1 MRRHDLR
8 LLPAAIVAWAA
19 AWLATG
25 VPDEGIPAWCLPVL
39 CWLLAG
45 LVLAAAIIAQ
55 RRRGFWRP
63 EISGRSGESP
73 GQRARVRRLA
83 HRWSTHIALAAA
95 CAGVAATSA
104 GIALAGR
111 ETGTLSEAAASRTWV
126 EVEMRLESAARPSV
140 PAPWEEGSSSWR
152 APATVTAV
160 DGRSHRPVR
169 VEAVVSGSPSVPGFG
184 TTHLVRVRATAL
196 PAADR
201 EAFRLRGELLESGG
215 APFLVGWTHPL
226 RAGLADAADRL
237 GGDGGALVPGLAI
250 GDTSAVSDELREAMT
265 VASLTHL
272 TAVSGANC
280 AIVTAAVFWAAG
292 RAGAPRPLRIGIA
305 LAALAGFVLLVTPES
320 SVVRAAVM
328 AVVVLVAL
336 GVGRS
341 GGGASALAVA
351 AVVLL
356 AIDPWYAR
364 DFGFALSVCATG
376 GLILLSGPLGARLS
390 RWMPR
395 PVAVMIAIPLAA
407 QLACQPVLILLEPS
421 MPVYGVPANLLAAP
435 AAPVAT
441 VAGLVGCLIL
451 PVLPSVG
458 FAALQVAWLPA
469 TWIALLAHGVD
480 RLPVTSLPWMP
491 DAPGAALCAVGVAAG
506 VVVAIRAGTRVRT
519 VAAVIL
525 IVSVALPL
533 GAAGGRP
540 AVARAVLPADWE
552 LVQCDVGQG
561 DAVLVRDR
569 DSVMLIDAGAQPAAL
584 ARCLDLTGI
593 DRLDLAVI
601 THWDADHAGGVEA
614 IAGRVDVVLHGP
626 LDGAR
631 SSRALEPLVRGG
643 AEAVEVGAGASGAL
657 GRAHWRVLWP
667 PPRTE
672 PGNDASVVID
682 LRTARYRAV
691 FLGDL
696 GETAQ
701 ERLRRDHPIGS
712 ADLVKVAH
720 HGSAD
725 QSSELYR
732 QLRAPVGLVG
742 VGADN
747 GYGHPTDSL
756 LDLLDEA
763 GTHVI
768 RSDRSGTAAL
778 VAIEGGFAVWTERAD
793 QVGGDP

>member
-8 LLPAAIVAWAA
+8 LLPAAIAAWAA

-45 LVLAAAIIAQ
+45 LVLAEAIIAE
-55 RRRGFWRP
+55 RRRRFWRP
-63 EISGRSGESP
+63 ETSGRSGEWP

-280 AIVTAAVFWAAG
+280 AIVTAAV
-292 RAGAPRPLRIGIA
+292 
-305 LAALAGFVLLVTPES
+305 
-320 SVVRAAVM
+320 
-328 AVVVLVAL
+328 
-336 GVGRS
+336 
-341 GGGASALAVA
+341 
-351 AVVLL
+351 
-356 AIDPWYAR
+356 
-364 DFGFALSVCATG
+364 
-376 GLILLSGPLGARLS
+376 
-390 RWMPR
+390 
-395 PVAVMIAIPLAA
+395 
-407 QLACQPVLILLEPS
+407 
-421 MPVYGVPANLLAAP
+421 
-435 AAPVAT
+435 
-441 VAGLVGCLIL
+441 
-451 PVLPSVG
+451 
-458 FAALQVAWLPA
+458 
-469 TWIALLAHGVD
+469 
-480 RLPVTSLPWMP
+480 TSLPWLP

-569 DSVMLIDAGAQPAAL
+569 DAVMLVDAGAEPAAL